1 MSEETSTKSHLSV
14 VMTTD
19 QDAMIQTTG
28 VTSSSSHGSALYS
41 EYFVVF
47 IGVIGTAAN
56 ALVLYALVASKQHK
70 KHELIVNQ
78 NALDLYS
85 CVILVITY
93 ALKLANIYLTGSRGY
108 WLCMFI
114 SSENLLFC
122 GVEASTINLTFIAIE
137 RYLKVVHP
145 IWSKKKLRKW
155 MVYVAMVLAWAY
167 GFGSSMPVNFKT
179 SVVIDGVCYPFVI
192 WKNADAKLIMAIYY
206 FIVAYLAVLLICVFC
221 YGKILMAI
229 RRQARVMASHG
240 ASGSSTAQSQSNKI
254 QTSVIKTMILVCAFF
269 AITFLPEKIFL
280 LLFSLNV
287 YANFL
292 DNVYYVALFLL
303 FLYIC
308 ANPFIYA
315 TKFDPVTRILKGLIL
330 CKEVSEPIGGM
341 QMT

>member
-1 MSEETSTKSHLSV
+1 MSEETSTESHLSV

-19 QDAMIQTTG
+19 QDAMTQTTS
-28 VTSSSSHGSALYS
+28 VTSSSSHGSALYF

-240 ASGSSTAQSQSNKI
+240 ATGSSTAQSQSNKI